1 MMIFFVSVSAVYFLL
16 VLACCVLFFRC
27 KTPETKDFDI
37 KISVLVSAKNEEENI
52 GKFLRCIENQ
62 SFKNFTLV
70 LIDDNST
77 DSTFEKALNFG
88 LKNLVLKK
96 NPFSGK
102 KSALKYG
109 MEFCSGEYVFLT
121 DADCFPEKDW
131 LKTLVSTM
139 KSQNADMVLSP
150 VVITAPDSKNRFQRL
165 WQAEGFSF
173 ITVTAGTCVF
183 GQPVMSNG
191 GNIGY
196 RTEFFKDNI
205 LGLNTAY
212 SSGDDM
218 FMLETAQKM
227 NKKIVYSKLSASAV
241 ETFGVETMKE
251 LFNQRSRWVSKT
263 GGYRRVFTLFF
274 AAAVFFANIDIIVL
288 TVLSAFGITDF
299 WLLVAAFFSKFF
311 VDFLSVKIPS
321 TYYNRPQKFSDIF
334 LLALVYPY
342 YVFGAVF
349 MYFFKGFK
357 WK

>member
-1 MMIFFVSVSAVYFLL
+1 MIFFLSVSTVYFLL
-16 VLACCVLFFRC
+16 VLVCCLCFYRY
-27 KTPETKDFDI
+27 KTSENKDYDV
-37 KISVLVSAKNEEENI
+37 KIYVLVSAKNEAENI
-52 GKFLRCIENQ
+52 EKFLHCIENQ

-70 LIDDNST
+70 LIDDNSS
-77 DSTFEKALNFG
+77 DSTFEKASAYG

-109 MEFCSGEYVFLT
+109 LEFCSGEYVFLT

-139 KSQNADMVLSP
+139 KTHNADMVLAP
-150 VVITAPDSKNRFQRL
+150 VIITASDSEKRFQRL

-173 ITVTAGTCVF
+173 ITVTAGTCIS
-183 GQPVMSNG
+183 GLPVMSNG

-196 RTEFFKDNI
+196 KTEFFKNNI
-205 LGLNTAY
+205 LGLNAAY

-227 NKKIVYSKLSASAV
+227 KKKIVYAKLPSAV
-241 ETFGVETMKE
+241 VETQGVETMKA

-263 GGYRRVFTLFF
+263 GGYRDFFTLFF
-274 AAAVFFANIDIIVL
+274 AAIVFFANIDIIAL
-288 TVLSAFGITDF
+288 TVLSALKIVNFQTFLI
-299 WLLVAAFFSKFF
+299 AFFSKFL
-311 VDFLSVKIPS
+311 VDFLSVEIPS
-321 TYYNRPQKFSDIF
+321 RYYNRPQNFSDIF
-334 LLALVYPY
+334 ILALVYPY

-349 MYFFKGFK
+349 MYFVKGFK